1 VCGGGGVRIGAAALH
16 PHSNAAGGGCPLIA
30 APPADQD
37 FARCRLLQA
46 GNDAQERRL
55 AATRWTEQH
64 QKLAVAHCQADAID
78 RNNIAELLAD
88 IGGGNCSH
96 ERLSLIL
103 EPAPKHMPMNE
114 SGCRTKAW
122 ASRPP
127 TRVRSRKPLLV
138 D

>member
-1 VCGGGGVRIGAAALH
+1 AAR
-16 PHSNAAGGGCPLIA
+16 AGWHLIDDL
-30 APPADQD
+30 PADQD

-78 RNNIAELLAD
+78 RNNIAELLPD
-88 IGGGNCSH
+88 IGGGNCSR

-103 EPAPKHMPMNE
+103 EGVPERMQMND
-114 SGCRTKAW
+114 SRCRTKA
-122 ASRPP
+122 
-127 TRVRSRKPLLV
+127 
-138 D
+138 

>member
-1 VCGGGGVRIGAAALH
+1 ARWDGCSVGRWGGGIGAVPLQPQSTAAR
-16 PHSNAAGGGCPLIA
+16 AGWPLIDA
-30 APPADQD
+30 LPADQD

-88 IGGGNCSH
+88 ICGGKWGH
-96 ERLSLIL
+96 EGLSLIL
-103 EPAPKHMPMNE
+103 EPAPKHGPMHE

-122 ASRPP
+122 
-127 TRVRSRKPLLV
+127 
-138 D
+138 